1 MKDITRAAV
10 LKAIRKIVCTEGN
23 IKTGISDN
31 IPMSACPASV
41 IARLGAIAT
50 EINRVYGTS
59 LTGNGIFRM
68 TISDIVDCIM
78 RRFPKSE
85 TNSNPRSSD
94 HSNCGSSKRC
104 LNIVVVGRSGVGKS
118 SFLNYAAGKNVFET
132 GKGDPVTQK
141 YFEQIDIEK
150 PEKNVVYSLFDTKGL
165 EAGNTEEWKT
175 AIYDEIA
182 RRDESDNIYDW
193 FHTIIYCIDA
203 SSKRIQPFEVNA
215 ICELAER
222 GSVLVLLTKKDLVTP
237 EILEDLR
244 KQILQEIG
252 DRVQV
257 LSVCS
262 VSVRTRKGE
271 SKANG
276 LEDVLRVSFLGLWE
290 KASKILP
297 RKTIGDHVIVNRTLY
312 VDFDLPDLV
321 AYAALGTA
329 VFDENGGT
337 EFPAAY
343 NFCDVLGCEYSDLDD
358 LYDRESVP
366 FSYFKKI
373 EKESEIEVKDSGFH
387 VAVVIDHC
395 FWNILCPSET
405 IDHEELDSGY
415 YRSAIKTYLKLIRQ
429 IFETTLAQLNKVG
442 DLKAQIGKNGSIVRD
457 ILKFYNDVNGTNQKV
472 LFNHKTESALVELEN
487 IDTDDLLEKMNKSES
502 LIRQGLDEVASCS
515 FFSGDERRAVE
526 KMYSTFHGW
535 MTETVASLKDKVFNF
550 VNSYEAE
557 LHSYGQ
563 YCIREDE
570 LHGQKSQD
578 DMLTEI
584 VRIAL
589 SDGVITPKERMMIE
603 TVANRQG
610 ITDRAK
616 IDEIIAK
623 MM

>member
-1 MKDITRAAV
+1 
-10 LKAIRKIVCTEGN
+10 
-23 IKTGISDN
+23 
-31 IPMSACPASV
+31 
-41 IARLGAIAT
+41 
-50 EINRVYGTS
+50 
-59 LTGNGIFRM
+59 M
-68 TISDIVDCIM
+68 TINDIVDCIM
-78 RRFPKSE
+78 SQFPKSE
-85 TNSNPRSSD
+85 TNSNPTSSD
-94 HSNCGSSKRC
+94 HSDWNCSSKRR

-203 SSKRIQPFEVNA
+203 SSRRIQPFEVNA
-215 ICELAER
+215 IRELAER

-244 KQILQEIG
+244 KQILQEVG

-297 RKTIGDHVIVNRTLY
+297 RKTIGDYVTVNRTLY

-329 VFDENGGT
+329 VFDENDGT
-337 EFPAAY
+337 EFPGAIS
-343 NFCDVLGCEYSDLDD
+343 FCDALGCEYSDL
-358 LYDRESVP
+358 LGRKSVP
-366 FSYFKKI
+366 LSYFKKI
-373 EKESEIEVKDSGFH
+373 EKESEIEVKDSGTH
-387 VAVVIDHC
+387 VAVVIDHL
-395 FWNILCPSET
+395 FWSILCPSQT
-405 IDHEELDSGY
+405 IDHDELDYVY
-415 YRSAIKTYLKLIRQ
+415 YRGAIKTYLKLIRQ
-429 IFETTLAQLNKVG
+429 IFETALAQLSKVG
-442 DLKAQIGKNGSIVRD
+442 DLKARIGKNGSIVRD
-457 ILKFYNDVNGTNQKV
+457 ILKFYNDVNGTNQKA
-472 LFNHKTESALVELEN
+472 LFNHKTESALADLEN
-487 IDTDDLLEKMNKSES
+487 IDTDALLEKMNKSEL
-502 LIRQGLDEVASCS
+502 LIRQGLDEVASCVFS
-515 FFSGDERRAVE
+515 SGDERRAVE

-570 LHGQKSQD
+570 LYGQQSQD

-584 VRIAL
+584 VKIAL
-589 SDGVITPKERMMIE
+589 SDGVITPKERRMIE

-610 ITDRAK
+610 VTDRAK

>member
-1 MKDITRAAV
+1 
-10 LKAIRKIVCTEGN
+10 
-23 IKTGISDN
+23 
-31 IPMSACPASV
+31 
-41 IARLGAIAT
+41 
-50 EINRVYGTS
+50 
-59 LTGNGIFRM
+59 M
-68 TISDIVDCIM
+68 TVNDIVDCIM
-78 RRFPKSE
+78 IQFPKSE
-85 TNSNPRSSD
+85 TNSNPTSSD
-94 HSNCGSSKRC
+94 HSDWDCSSKRR

-175 AIYDEIA
+175 AIYDEIV

-215 ICELAER
+215 VRELAER

-244 KQILQEIG
+244 KQILQEVG

-271 SKANG
+271 SKASG

-297 RKTIGDHVIVNRTLY
+297 RKTIGDYVTVNRTLF
-312 VDFDLPDLV
+312 VDYDLSGLV

-329 VFDENGGT
+329 VFDENDGT
-337 EFPAAY
+337 EFPGAIS
-343 NFCDVLGCEYSDLDD
+343 FCDALGCEYSDL
-358 LYDRESVP
+358 LERKSVP
-366 FSYFKKI
+366 LSYFKKI
-373 EKESEIEVKDSGFH
+373 EKESEIEVKDSGTH
-387 VAVVIDHC
+387 VAVVIDRL
-395 FWNILCPSET
+395 FWSILCPSQT
-405 IDHEELDSGY
+405 IDHDELDYGY

-429 IFETTLAQLNKVG
+429 IFETTLAQLGKVKVRY
-442 DLKAQIGKNGSIVRD
+442 LKKRIGKNGSIVRD
-457 ILKFYNDVNGTNQKV
+457 ILEFYNDVNGTNQKA
-472 LFNHKTESALVELEN
+472 LFNHKTESALADLEN
-487 IDTDDLLEKMNKSES
+487 IDTDALLEKMNKSES
-502 LIRQGLDEVASCS
+502 LIRQGLDEVASCVFS
-515 FFSGDERRAVE
+515 SGDERRAVE

-570 LHGQKSQD
+570 LYGQQSQD

-589 SDGVITPKERMMIE
+589 SDGVITPKERRMIE

-610 ITDRAK
+610 VSGRAK